1 MHIHSDSVIYM
12 FNTGL
17 FAVIE
22 KQLHS
27 TCLYSSIKKL
37 VQQMRNCNVKQWS
50 PAASVLQRGF
60 YRCRSISLVLS
71 RSRFLSMA
79 HGKPSAR
86 APTQRACGHLVPPTP
101 PPTAR
106 GPTGLSLSL
115 FPPRPPPPS
124 SPPPPQNNAPSQ
136 WRTKLG
142 RVSPEELSFRFP
154 PASSLNGSWRRV
166 AKRKKAPLASFFP
179 SAAHR
184 TRRFCYDFPRDRSS
198 QCFSAR
204 AVTGRAPTGSCSGS
218 HRSSCPLPSALG
230 ILVAGTE
237 DSARKWKK
245 EELKLYDLVVQAAHQ
260 RYHNNARDCT
270 RSDTYSD

>member
-115 FPPRPPPPS
+115 SFLRVLLLLLLHHHRKTTLPHSGGRNWVASAPRNFPLGFLQRLRWTVADAEWQKEKKPPS
-124 SPPPPQNNAPSQ
+124 P
-136 WRTKLG
+136 
-142 RVSPEELSFRFP
+142 LSF
-154 PASSLNGSWRRV
+154 L
-166 AKRKKAPLASFFP
+166 PLLTEPDGFVMIFRAIEAR
-179 SAAHR
+179 SA
-184 TRRFCYDFPRDRSS
+184 
-198 QCFSAR
+198 
-204 AVTGRAPTGSCSGS
+204 
-218 HRSSCPLPSALG
+218 SALAQWQAG
-230 ILVAGTE
+230 HPLVPA
-237 DSARKWKK
+237 AA
-245 EELKLYDLVVQAAHQ
+245 LIAVVAHFLQ
-260 RYHNNARDCT
+260 RLAF
-270 RSDTYSD
+270 